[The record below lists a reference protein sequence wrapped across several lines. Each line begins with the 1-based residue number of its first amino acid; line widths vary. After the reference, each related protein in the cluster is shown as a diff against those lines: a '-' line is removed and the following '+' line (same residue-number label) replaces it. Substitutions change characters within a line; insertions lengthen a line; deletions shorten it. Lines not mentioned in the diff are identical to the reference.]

1 MTKFCEHA
9 HADRTFEIKLVGL
22 FISFLAKAVESE
34 KKMDII
40 LKRPWNFWKKYP
52 DRKTTQ
58 MCTIWTELRKYKN
71 GSFFHNFS
79 R

>member
-34 KKMDII
+34 KNGHYIETAMKF
-40 LKRPWNFWKKYP
+40 LKK
-52 DRKTTQ
+52 
-58 MCTIWTELRKYKN
+58 I
-71 GSFFHNFS
+71 S
-79 R
+79 RS

>member
-40 LKRPWNFWKKYP
+40 LKRP
-52 DRKTTQ
+52 
-58 MCTIWTELRKYKN
+58 
-71 GSFFHNFS
+71 
-79 R
+79 

>member
-34 KKMDII
+34 K
-40 LKRPWNFWKKYP
+40 
-52 DRKTTQ
+52 Q
-58 MCTIWTELRKYKN
+58 WTLY
-71 GSFFHNFS
+71 
-79 R
+79 